1 MSLSV
6 QSDRTQTLT
15 GQEGA
20 LRVFL
25 ENLDAARAV
34 TVRTLAHAWIAA
46 GQTVQVGRMT
56 VRLIAT
62 DKQGFPFTAGTLHPG
77 RLELARVLLQSHGI
91 SEPTWRAWCD
101 ERPELASRGFDARA
115 NFPAIQLDGASEVTV
130 ARLALG
136 LRDLALAVRDQR
148 A

>member
-6 QSDRTQTLT
+6 QSDRKPILS
-15 GQEGA
+15 GQESS

-25 ENLDAARAV
+25 ENQTPSRALPI
-34 TVRTLAHAWIAA
+34 RTLAHAWVAA
-46 GQTVQVGRMT
+46 GQSIQVGRMT

-62 DKQGFPFTAGTLHPG
+62 DKQGHPFTAGTLHPG
-77 RLELARVLLQSHGI
+77 RLELSRVLLQSHGVA
-91 SEPTWRAWCD
+91 EAAWLAWCD
-101 ERPELASRGFDARA
+101 EHVELAAHGFDRA
-115 NFPAIQLDGASEVTV
+115 SNYPAVQLDGASELVV

-136 LRDLALAVRDQR
+136 LRDLAFIVRDQR